1 MHRAVSCSR
10 IRLAALI
17 ALSALATAC
26 GDSTNP
32 FASFGTRCAKLPPT
46 HFEVVAVPLEFE
58 RDDSQS
64 IAALTLK
71 RGSAFATHRTSGLTT
86 AVFGQST
93 DIRLN
98 VGDDRSDV
106 RACGT
111 PRVRFELSMQPV
123 IVYLA
128 SELESQPCQHDVTLS
143 HEMKHVEVF
152 REALQLAARDL
163 ARDFPAAIGVQLRS
177 ATNPDELQQR
187 FVVAVR
193 NYLAQFMRD
202 RERMLDES
210 QAAVDS
216 PEEYARVSTACAQP

>member
-1 MHRAVSCSR
+1 LR

-17 ALSALATAC
+17 ALSAVATAC
-26 GDSTNP
+26 GDSKNP
-32 FASFGTRCAKLPPT
+32 LASFETRCAKLPPT

-58 RDDSQS
+58 RDDSPS

-71 RGSAFATHRTSGLTT
+71 HGSAFATQRTSGLTT

-93 DIRLN
+93 DIQLN
-98 VGDDRSDV
+98 VGDDRGDM

-111 PRVRFELSMQPV
+111 PRVHIELSMQPV
-123 IVYLA
+123 IVYIA
-128 SELESQPCQHDVTLS
+128 SELAAQPCQHDVTLS

-152 REALQLAARDL
+152 REALKLAARDL

-193 NYLAQFMRD
+193 NYLGQFMRD

>member
-1 MHRAVSCSR
+1 VHRAVSFLR

-17 ALSALATAC
+17 ALSAVATAC
-26 GDSTNP
+26 GDRTNP
-32 FASFGTRCAKLPPT
+32 FASFETRCAKLPPT
-46 HFEVVAVPLEFE
+46 HFEVVAVPLTFE

-64 IAALTLK
+64 IAALTAK
-71 RGSAFATHRTSGLTT
+71 SGSALATHRTFGLTS

-98 VGDDRSDV
+98 VVDDRADS

-111 PRVRFELSMQPV
+111 PRVRIELSMQPV
-123 IVYLA
+123 TVYVA
-128 SELESQPCQHDVTLS
+128 SELATQPCQREVTLS

-152 REALQLAARDL
+152 REALAVAARDL
-163 ARDFPAAIGVQLRS
+163 ARDFPVAIGVQLRS

-193 NYLAQFMRD
+193 NYLGQFMRD

-216 PEEYARVSTACAQP
+216 PEEYARVSTACAPS